1 MKTLIKIFF
10 LSFTIQ
16 LFIQCNL
23 KKKVEQV
30 TENANQRF
38 GDQHFKTAI
47 ALIELYKVRF
57 GKYPES
63 LDSVKYM
70 GDWDLIIKTSVKYQ
84 KLDSGYRLDLM
95 NGWIG
100 KPHRLNYPDEFW
112 KGLGLVE
119 SNVKK

>member
-10 LSFTIQ
+10 LFFTIQ
-16 LFIQCNL
+16 LFIHCNL

-63 LDSVKYM
+63 LDSIKYM

-84 KLDSGYRLDLM
+84 KLDTGYRLDLTK
-95 NGWIG
+95 GWIG
-100 KPHRLNYPDEFW
+100 KPQNLSYPDEFC
-112 KGLGLVE
+112 KGLGLIK